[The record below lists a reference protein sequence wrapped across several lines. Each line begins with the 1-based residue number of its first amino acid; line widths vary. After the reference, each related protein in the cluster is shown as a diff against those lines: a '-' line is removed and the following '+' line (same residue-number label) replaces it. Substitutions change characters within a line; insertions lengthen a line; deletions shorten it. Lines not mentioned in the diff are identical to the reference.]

1 MNIPIAPIRFFIF
14 TVFFVLRFF
23 NILWYLEAA
32 VVAGDDDVI
41 AVDAVSTL
49 DGFGNWY
56 EVMKRDGVE
65 EDGEEL

>member
-1 MNIPIAPIRFFIF
+1 MFLFSF
-14 TVFFVLRFF
+14 H
-23 NILWYLEAA
+23 ILWYLEAA

-49 DGFGNWY
+49 DVFGNWY
-56 EVMKRDGVE
+56 EVMKRGGEE

>member
-1 MNIPIAPIRFFIF
+1 MNIPIGPIRFFILCF
-14 TVFFVLRFF
+14 LCYVFF

-41 AVDAVSTL
+41 AVDAVSTP
-49 DGFGNWY
+49 DVFGNWY
-56 EVMKRDGVE
+56 EVMRRDGEE

>member
-1 MNIPIAPIRFFIF
+1 MNIPIAPIRFFILCF
-14 TVFFVLRFF
+14 LCYGFF

-56 EVMKRDGVE
+56 EVMKRGGVE
-65 EDGEEL
+65 EDEEEL